1 MFFLNTN
8 AAQLL
13 KKLRLLNQSTYK
25 DGRKE
30 VLAFL
35 SKGQRANYVP
45 QNGEF
50 TRILKEM
57 DDEMGRD
64 SVEEETLVKKYE
76 ERTGAMQGGQGYCGT
91 GYCTEQYLATE
102 LTLGAIMQ
110 ENDEKDT
117 LGTGVSQKP
126 VSVGGAHSQKA
137 AARSNKVIGKKLNM
151 IF

>member
-1 MFFLNTN
+1 MLFLDTN
-8 AAQLL
+8 AAQIL
-13 KKLRLLNQSTYK
+13 KKLRLLNQSTYM

-45 QNGEF
+45 QSGEI

-76 ERTGAMQGGQGYCGT
+76 ERTGAMQSGQRLHFQLQHT
-91 GYCTEQYLATE
+91 
-102 LTLGAIMQ
+102 
-110 ENDEKDT
+110 KDFF
-117 LGTGVSQKP
+117 
-126 VSVGGAHSQKA
+126 
-137 AARSNKVIGKKLNM
+137 KKIVCVWGNWVP
-151 IF
+151 